1 MTAPMEAEAQCATLA
16 SLNLVDGIITDDSDV
31 FLFGGK
37 QCFKNLFNDYKYA
50 ECYVLS
56 DFDRELC
63 LTQDRLVT
71 LAFLL
76 GSDYTAGIVG
86 VGYVTAMEIIAEFPR
101 DGDDGLIDF
110 RNWWLKVQT
119 GQDTEEDTDTK
130 WKKAFVS
137 WFESSRSSF
146 ELRLTEG
153 SSLLSSL

>member
-1 MTAPMEAEAQCATLA
+1 MEAEAQCATLA
-16 SLNLVDGIITDDSDV
+16 ALDLVDGIITDDSDV

-63 LTQDRLVT
+63 LTQDRLVS

-86 VGYVTAMEIIAEFPR
+86 VGYVTAMEILAEFPG

-119 GQDTEEDTDTK
+119 GKDTEEDTDTK

-137 WFESSRSSF
+137 VQSSRPF
-146 ELRLTEG
+146 PLPLRDCD
-153 SSLLSSL
+153 